1 MHISEAGLDLI
12 KRFEGLRLTAYKC
25 QAGVWTVG
33 YGSTN
38 GVHEGLKITQEQAE
52 ERLRQ
57 DCRIAEACVND
68 AVTVPL
74 RQGQFDALV
83 SFTFN
88 LGNSAFRRSTLRR
101 KVNAEDWE
109 GAANEFM
116 RWVYAGGKVSNG
128 LMNRRIAEKAMFI
141 S

>member
-12 KRFEGLRLTAYKC
+12 KQFEGLRLEAYLC
-25 QAGVWTVG
+25 PAGVWTIG

-38 GVHEGLKITQEQAE
+38 GVYEGMKITQEQAE

-68 AVTVPL
+68 CVAVPL
-74 RQGQFDALV
+74 KQGQFDALV

-88 LGNSAFRRSTLRR
+88 LGNDAFRRSTLRR
-101 KVNAEDWE
+101 KVNAQDWE

-116 RWVYAGGKVSNG
+116 RWIYAGGKPLEG
-128 LMNRRIAEKAMFI
+128 LRRRRFAEKKMFA